1 MSFNIPTSQVAAQM
15 NASSNP
21 VSTVTIN
28 QTAEVPKFPSSG
40 VHTFIRVLYA
50 SIDPIDYKLPGLPW
64 PLPRLAIGVNPI
76 SPSQPFVGRVWKTT
90 DSRFKSGDLV
100 WGKLAAPTRFGTTA
114 GYVLVSGE
122 EGIVKVPEGYNR
134 GLEEFAAAGVV
145 ALTAYQ
151 TLKAG
156 DLPFNNGGQ
165 GGSVFIN
172 GGSGGVG
179 TFTVQLAK
187 HVYRADKVVVS
198 CSGSNVE
205 LVKSLGADTVI
216 DYRSTNLVDALKEW
230 AQKNGPFDQIIDNVG
245 SDSHVYW
252 QAHHYLK
259 AGGNYVQVGAGMDVG
274 SIVTMAKQMLLPT
287 ALGGGKRAF
296 QFVSVAVKKNDLENL
311 GQWLAEGKIKAVI
324 EDSNRFDLADTKK
337 AYEQLHTGRTRGK
350 IVIRVG
356 ADDQ

>member
-1 MSFNIPTSQVAAQM
+1 M

-21 VSTVTIN
+21 ISTITIN
-28 QTAEVPKFPSSG
+28 QTAEVPTFPSSG
-40 VHTFIRVLYA
+40 THTFVRVLYA
-50 SIDPIDYKLPGLPW
+50 SIDPVDYKLSGLPW

-76 SPSQPFVGRVWKTT
+76 WPAQPFVGRVWKTT
-90 DSRFKSGDLV
+90 DSRFKPGDLV

-122 EGIVKVPEGYNR
+122 DAIVKVPEGFDR

-145 ALTAYQ
+145 ALTALQ

-156 DLPFNNGGQ
+156 DLPFNKGGR

-179 TFTVQLAK
+179 TFSVQMAK
-187 HVYRADKVVVS
+187 HGYGADKVVAS

-230 AQKNGPFDQIIDNVG
+230 SQKNGPFDQIIDNVG
-245 SDSHVYW
+245 SDPNLYW

-259 AGGNYVQVGAGMDVG
+259 AGGKYVQVGAGMDIG
-274 SIVTMAKQMLLPT
+274 SFVTMAKKMFLPT
-287 ALGGGKRAF
+287 ALGGGKRPF
-296 QFVSVAVKKNDLENL
+296 QFVGVAVKKADLEQI
-311 GQWLAEGKIKAVI
+311 GQWLAAGTIKAVI
-324 EDSNRFDLADTKK
+324 EDNNRFDLADTKK
-337 AYEQLHTGRTRGK
+337 AYEQLQTGRTRGK
-350 IVIRVG
+350 IVIKVG